1 MGKVMPANGTN
12 EMPPADSSS
21 KEPLL
26 DVRGV
31 CVAYGK
37 QKAVED
43 VSFTLLAGS
52 CLGIAGE
59 SGSGKSTLARAILGL
74 TPASSGEVLFRGRD
88 VLQMSARERKAFRS
102 HAQMVFQ
109 DPYGSLNPRLS
120 VGDALSEVLRVHGIA
135 RGAEATERAAEA
147 LETVALGREFLSR
160 KPHEMSGGQRQRVNI
175 ARALCVGAELLVADE
190 PASALDVSVQA
201 QILNLLK
208 DLQRRRGLTLIVIG
222 HDLAALRYLADDML
236 VMRAGRR
243 VLLADAATATTAPDE
258 PYTASLLRAVPD
270 VERALAERQGKN
282 DGSWI

>member
-1 MGKVMPANGTN
+1 
-12 EMPPADSSS
+12 MPPADSSS

>member
-1 MGKVMPANGTN
+1 MSRAPSDAAL
-12 EMPPADSSS
+12 PPADSSA
-21 KEPLL
+21 PLL
-26 DVRGV
+26 DVRGL
-31 CVAYGK
+31 CVSYGR

-43 VSFTLLAGS
+43 VSFSLLRGR

-74 TPASSGEVLFRGRD
+74 EPAVSSGEVLFRGRD
-88 VLQMSARERKAFRS
+88 VLSMSARERKAFRS

-135 RGAEATERAAEA
+135 RGAGALDRARDA
-147 LETVALGREFLSR
+147 LASVALGGEFLSR

>member
-1 MGKVMPANGTN
+1 MPASGTN
-12 EMPPADSSS
+12 EMRPADSSS
-21 KEPLL
+21 EEPLL
-26 DVRGV
+26 VVRGI

-43 VSFTLLAGS
+43 VSFTLQAGN

-88 VLQMSARERKAFRS
+88 VLSMSASERKAFRS

-147 LETVALGREFLSR
+147 LETVALGREFLAR

-222 HDLAALRYLADDML
+222 HDLAALRYLADDLL

-243 VLLADAATATTAPDE
+243 VLLADAATATTAPGE